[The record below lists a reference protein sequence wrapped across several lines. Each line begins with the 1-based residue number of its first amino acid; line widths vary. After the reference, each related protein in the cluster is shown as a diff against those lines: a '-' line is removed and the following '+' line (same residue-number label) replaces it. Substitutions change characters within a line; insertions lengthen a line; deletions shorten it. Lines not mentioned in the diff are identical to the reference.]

1 MTDPDDLVPRVLAA
15 EQQRC
20 AAMVAGDVDALDR
33 LLGDELLYGH
43 TSGTLDTKD
52 AYLEKF
58 RAGALTYPSMSSEP
72 VQVHVHGDVV
82 LLWIEARGHVT
93 TPVVDKDMHNR
104 TLCVWQQRGDRVV
117 LVAHQTTVLP
127 L

>member
-1 MTDPDDLVPRVLAA
+1 MTSDDLVQRVVAA
-15 EQQRC
+15 EAQRC
-20 AAMVAGDVDALDR
+20 AAMVGGDVDVLDR

-43 TSGTLDTKD
+43 TSGTLDTK
-52 AYLEKF
+52 ASYLAKF
-58 RAGALTYPSMSSEP
+58 RRGELTYPTMSSELLDA
-72 VQVHVHGDVV
+72 HVHGDVV
-82 LLWIEARGHVT
+82 LLWIEARGHVI

-104 TLCVWQQRGDRVV
+104 TLCVWQERGDTVV

>member
-1 MTDPDDLVPRVLAA
+1 
-15 EQQRC
+15 
-20 AAMVAGDVDALDR
+20 
-33 LLGDELLYGH
+33 
-43 TSGTLDTKD
+43 
-52 AYLEKF
+52 
-58 RAGALTYPSMSSEP
+58 MSSEP
-72 VQVHVHGDVV
+72 VEVRVHGDVV